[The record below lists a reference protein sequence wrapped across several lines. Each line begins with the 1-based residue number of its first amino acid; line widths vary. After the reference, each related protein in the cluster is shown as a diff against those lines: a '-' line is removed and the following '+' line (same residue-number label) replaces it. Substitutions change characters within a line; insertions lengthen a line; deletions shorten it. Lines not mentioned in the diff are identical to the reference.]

1 MRSLLFV
8 PASDRRK
15 LDKGLASGADVIIVD
30 LEDSVAA
37 DAKVEGR
44 AIMSEFVA
52 AHAGAAERP
61 RLHVRINGF
70 STGLADLD
78 LDAAVAAGADGI
90 MLPKAAGGQDVT
102 RLDAKIAV
110 AEAIHGSPDGRTRI
124 VAIATETAHAV
135 FQAGTYRGASHRL
148 AGLAWGA
155 EDLSADLG
163 ATATRGADGQFL
175 DTFRLARTLTLLGAV
190 AAEVVP
196 IDGVYT
202 DFRDLDGL
210 RAECEAAA
218 RDGFTAKMAIHPA
231 QVPII
236 NEIFAPSPAALAK
249 ARQIIALFDA
259 DADALT
265 LLAAL
270 EAFDP
275 GLDWTQVGFRKVEDE
290 DWERAWL
297 DQFQPMRFGARTF
310 IVPWNHDVPSDAGDD
325 AAIVRL
331 DPGLA
336 FGSGTHPTTALCL
349 RWLDA
354 LAADGLLEGRHVLDF
369 GCGSGILAL
378 AALKLGA
385 AKAVGVDNDPQA
397 LLASADNA
405 QRNAV
410 DADFSVHLPDDE
422 PVTTYPVVVA
432 NILASALDALAER
445 LAARVAPGGRI
456 ALSGILK
463 GQEDELLA
471 RYAPWFDALSATRD
485 GDWMRIDG
493 IRR

>member
-1 MRSLLFV
+1 MPYLELSLRCTEAEQ
-8 PASDRRK
+8 PRYENA
-15 LDKGLASGADVIIVD
+15 LDDVGA
-30 LEDSVAA
+30 LSVTLLDA
-37 DAKVEGR
+37 DADTGNER
-44 AIMSEFVA
+44 AILEPGV
-52 AHAGAAERP
+52 GETP
-61 RLHVRINGF
+61 LW
-70 STGLADLD
+70 
-78 LDAAVAAGADGI
+78 
-90 MLPKAAGGQDVT
+90 KALV
-102 RLDAKIAV
+102 
-110 AEAIHGSPDGRTRI
+110 
-124 VAIATETAHAV
+124 
-135 FQAGTYRGASHRL
+135 
-148 AGLAWGA
+148 
-155 EDLSADLG
+155 
-163 ATATRGADGQFL
+163 
-175 DTFRLARTLTLLGAV
+175 LT
-190 AAEVVP
+190 
-196 IDGVYT
+196 
-202 DFRDLDGL
+202 
-210 RAECEAAA
+210 
-218 RDGFTAKMAIHPA
+218 
-231 QVPII
+231 
-236 NEIFAPSPAALAK
+236 
-249 ARQIIALFDA
+249 ALFDA

-297 DQFQPMRFGARTF
+297 DQFKPMRFGARTF
-310 IVPWNHDVPSDAGDD
+310 IVPWNHEVPEEAGDD

-354 LAADGLLEGRHVLDF
+354 LAGEGLLQDQRVLDF

-385 AKAVGVDNDPQA
+385 AQAIGVDNDPQA

-405 QRNAV
+405 QRNDV
-410 DADFSVHLPDDE
+410 DAHFSVYLPDDE
-422 PVTTYPVVVA
+422 PSALYPVVVA
-432 NILASALDALAER
+432 NILASALDALADI

-471 RYAPWFDALSATRD
+471 RYAPWFDALSATQD